1 MRWNIKL
8 SDLETMNYFVIWV
21 GVIAVFI
28 YTPIAVIGAGI
39 LSYDLILS
47 IIIYVFDYVGCI
59 VSFPLCIQQAIRL
72 KEISVRLDKP

>member
-8 SDLETMNYFVIWV
+8 SDLEVMNYFVIWV

-59 VSFPLCIQQAIRL
+59 VSFPLYIQQAIRL